1 MALSLRDE
9 EFSAFVRDRRHE
21 LLRSACLLT
30 AGDTHRAED
39 LVQTALA
46 KLYLAWPRIKRDGS
60 HIAYTWRIMVN
71 AHVDETRRPWWRRE
85 RSVAE
90 PPDIPHSD
98 DFPDVTGGGAVRMR
112 ATVVLRYWADFSIAE
127 TAQILGCSEGTVKSQ
142 AAKGIAR
149 LRETLGSAHEM
160 RSV

>member
-1 MALSLRDE
+1 MNS
-9 EFSAFVRDRRHE
+9 SA
-21 LLRSACLLT
+21 SYT
-30 AGDTHRAED
+30 QRAED

-98 DFPDVTGGGAVRMR
+98 DFPDVTGGGAVRAALAQLPAGMR